1 MNKLQTAIQKM
12 NDYGRKGV
20 PFLFIIDFEMQMPAV
35 FSFDEIDRT
44 RIYFNVNEFKNI
56 PAAKLFPAK
65 FTFNKYPVSKEEYTE
80 AFLKVQ
86 EQLKAGNTYLL
97 NLTFPT
103 RIETNL
109 TLEEIFCFSNARY
122 RLLYNNEFVLF
133 SPETFVR
140 IVDGKIY
147 SFPMK
152 GTIDAGIENAEKIIL
167 NDEKEKAE
175 HNTIVDLIRN
185 DLSIVSKGVT
195 VEKFRYVEEIKTH
208 EKKLL
213 QVSSRISG
221 TLPENYRKTLGDI
234 IFALLPAGSISG
246 APKKRTLE
254 IIREVEI
261 APRNY
266 YTGIFGIFDGK
277 NLDSAIMIRFIEN
290 IGGQFYFRSGGG
302 ITYQS
307 DLESEYR
314 ELIDKVYVPING
326 SD

>member
-1 MNKLQTAIQKM
+1 M